1 MINRFRSYIEEQ
13 HLFPIGEEVL
23 LAISGGVDSTVLCDL
38 MYEAG
43 FRFSMAHCNFHLRP
57 GDCDRDEAFVRQLA
71 ERYGVKLYV
80 AEFDTLKES
89 QQSRQSI
96 EETARRLRYQF
107 FAKVCREQGMT
118 TVATAHHRDDATET
132 FFLNLLRG
140 TGIAGL
146 HGIMPASPLPNHK
159 DDEGHLR
166 LVRPL
171 LPFGRDEIESYAVN
185 HGLQHVEDVTNQSLE
200 YRRNQ
205 IRHQLLPL
213 LRELAPG
220 FDATMQANIQRLQET
235 EQLFAQK
242 IADYKR
248 RLVHQSDD
256 GDYLILSEIDDLRP
270 QETIFFELLRDYGF
284 KSAQASAIL
293 AGLHGASG
301 AQFFSTT
308 HRLVRD
314 RERLLLAPLTRQV
327 QTCKVTFEVKERNA
341 VDLRADKSEAFF
353 DADKVH
359 FPLHERQ
366 WRNGDR
372 FRPFGMKGTKLLSD
386 FFCDEK
392 MTLLEKEQQLLLC
405 DADDNILWVVGRRAS
420 AVAVVTSETERV
432 LVAKK
437 I

>member
-1 MINRFRSYIEEQ
+1 MIDRFKAYIEEQ
-13 HLFPIGEEVL
+13 HLFPVGEEVL

-38 MYEAG
+38 MHEAG

-80 AEFDTLKES
+80 AEFDTMRES

-96 EETARRLRYQF
+96 EETARRLRYEF
-107 FAKVCREQGMT
+107 FAKICREQDLT
-118 TVATAHHRDDATET
+118 TVVTAHHRDDATET
-132 FFLNLLRG
+132 FFHNLLRG

-146 HGIMPASPLPNHK
+146 HGIMPSSLLPNHK

-220 FDATMQANIQRLQET
+220 FDATMQANIQRLRET
-235 EQLFAQK
+235 EQLFDQK
-242 IADYKR
+242 IAEYKR
-248 RLVHQSDD
+248 MLVHQSED
-256 GDYLILSEIDDLRP
+256 GDYLIVSEIDDLCP
-270 QETIFFELLRDYGF
+270 QETIFYELLRPYGF
-284 KSAQASAIL
+284 KSMQASAIL
-293 AGLHGASG
+293 LGLHGGSG
-301 AQFFSTT
+301 AQFFSST

-314 RERLLLAPLTRQV
+314 RERLLLAPLTRQM
-327 QTCKVTFEVKERNA
+327 QTCKVAFEVKERGA

-359 FPLHERQ
+359 FPLHERH

-392 MTLLEKEQQLLLC
+392 MSLLEKEQQLLLC